1 MSENKISKSRI
12 VFALLT
18 AAVMVCIFLFSCE
31 NADESSDTSGI
42 IVNLILNVFY
52 RDFDSMTLA
61 EQAETMSQI
70 SHIIRKTAHFT
81 IYAALGFFS
90 SFTVGQRKL
99 FSKGS
104 LGVVLFCFAYA
115 VSDEIHQYFVPGR
128 ACMFTDM
135 LIDTGGGIAGMG
147 LSFAAMKIFRRW
159 K

>member
-1 MSENKISKSRI
+1 MADNKIKKRRI
-12 VFALLT
+12 IFGLLT

-31 NADESSDTSGI
+31 TADESSDTSGI
-42 IVNLILNVFY
+42 IVNLILDIFY
-52 RDFDSMTLA
+52 RDFENMTSA
-61 EQAETMSQI
+61 EQADIMSQI

-90 SFTVGQRKL
+90 SLTVGRRKL

-128 ACMFTDM
+128 SCMFTDM
-135 LIDTGGGIAGMG
+135 LLDTCGGITGMTI
-147 LSFAAMKIFRRW
+147 SFLIMKIFRNG

>member
-1 MSENKISKSRI
+1 MADKKINKRKL
-12 VFALLT
+12 VFAVLT

-42 IVNLILNVFY
+42 IVNLILNIFY
-52 RDFDSMTLA
+52 RDFENMTLA
-61 EQAETMSQI
+61 EQADIMSQI

-90 SFTVGQRKL
+90 SLTVGRRKL

-104 LGVVLFCFAYA
+104 LGVVLFCFIYA

-128 ACMFTDM
+128 SCMFTDM
-135 LIDTGGGIAGMG
+135 LIDTCGGITGMTI
-147 LSFAAMKIFRRW
+147 SFLIMKIFCNR

>member
-1 MSENKISKSRI
+1 MADKKINKRKL
-12 VFALLT
+12 VFAVLT
-18 AAVMVCIFLFSCE
+18 TAVMVCIFLFSCE

-42 IVNLILNVFY
+42 IVNLILDIFY
-52 RDFDSMTLA
+52 RDFENMTLA
-61 EQAETMSQI
+61 EQADIMSQI

-90 SFTVGQRKL
+90 SLTVGRRKL

-104 LGVVLFCFAYA
+104 LGVVLFCFIYA

-128 ACMFTDM
+128 SCMFTDM
-135 LIDTGGGIAGMG
+135 LIDTCGGITGMTI
-147 LSFAAMKIFRRW
+147 SFLIMKIFRNG

>member
-1 MSENKISKSRI
+1 MAENKIKKSKI
-12 VFALLT
+12 IFALLT
-18 AAVMVCIFLFSCE
+18 AAVMVCIFFFSCE
-31 NADESSDTSGI
+31 NADKSSDTSGI
-42 IVNLILNVFY
+42 IVNFILNVFY

-90 SFTVGQRKL
+90 SLTAGRRKI
-99 FSKGS
+99 FSKSS
-104 LGVVLFCFAYA
+104 LVVVLFCFAYA

-135 LIDTGGGIAGMG
+135 LIDTCGGITGMG
-147 LSFAAMKIFRRW
+147 LSFVAMKIFRKW